1 MLMNKSVIK
10 VNRATGGWQ
19 FFQQITQKDESIMF
33 HLSRRNLKMCVK
45 LLPNGR
51 VKYSLPQGVVTIR
64 MLLQ

>member
-45 LLPNGR
+45 LLPNG
-51 VKYSLPQGVVTIR
+51 S
-64 MLLQ
+64 